1 MPPPP
6 FNIAVPMNN
15 GNCVER
21 GRLYFAT
28 IPPLFHLFRA
38 QVGQVANRWRKK
50 RVRLGDICFVR

>member
-28 IPPLFHLFRA
+28 VPPLFHLFRA
-38 QVGQVANRWRKK
+38 SGASCKQMEEEEGSPR
-50 RVRLGDICFVR
+50 